1 VARTPA
7 ERSGGLS
14 LDELDERLMVHRISG
29 AFAAGEMLDFDAP
42 AGRYLLQATFAP
54 GVAAVEGVLAWLA
67 VEPHRSGSPTRCR
80 IDRHPTFGHRTGVT
94 DPHQILHDVFG
105 FSSFRE
111 GQEEI
116 VRAVLG
122 GEDVLAIMPTGAGKS
137 LCYQLPTLSRRSL
150 TVVVSPLIALMRDQ
164 VEALRRFGIEAGSLN
179 SANDQA
185 ENRRVTDA
193 VREGRMRLLYASPE
207 RLANTATTEWLARS
221 RVDLLAIDE
230 AHCVSQWGH
239 DFRPEYALLG
249 DVRRRLGGVQT
260 IALTA
265 TADLSTRGDILHRLF
280 EREPR
285 VFLHG
290 FDRPNLRLSM
300 QPKEHATRQLLSFLE
315 RHKRES
321 GIVYCAS
328 RDATHRIAEKL
339 SDEGYRALPYHAGMA
354 SADRARHQDAFL
366 QEDGIVMVA
375 TVAFGMGID
384 KPDVRFVVHAALPK
398 SIEAY
403 YQEIGRAGRDGAPA
417 DTLTLYGLDDMRLR
431 RLQIEESDAS
441 DEQKRVER
449 QRLNALVALCEAPRC
464 RRETLLAYFGETT
477 GACGNC
483 DLCIEGVKSFDGT
496 VEAQKLLSAIART
509 GERFGTEH
517 LVNLLVGDET
527 DGIRRFGHARLRTFG
542 VGKDR
547 SKNEWR
553 SLLRQI
559 YAAGLVNLELSEHG
573 RWTITGRGDAVL
585 RGAERIEL
593 RSDVLKPRDRRR
605 RRPQM
610 QAAPV
615 GPGDDA
621 LLIALKALRTR
632 LAKAEAVPAYVIFS
646 DRSLNDMA
654 AKRPLSR
661 QAFSG
666 IHGVGQAKL
675 ERYAD
680 AFLAVVRDHE
690 S

>member
-1 VARTPA
+1 
-7 ERSGGLS
+7 
-14 LDELDERLMVHRISG
+14 
-29 AFAAGEMLDFDAP
+29 
-42 AGRYLLQATFAP
+42 
-54 GVAAVEGVLAWLA
+54 
-67 VEPHRSGSPTRCR
+67 
-80 IDRHPTFGHRTGVT
+80 VT
-94 DPHQILHDVFG
+94 DPRQILHDVFG

-122 GEDVLAIMPTGAGKS
+122 GEDVLAVMPTGAGKS
-137 LCYQLPTLSRRSL
+137 LCYQLPTLSRQSL

-164 VEALRRFGIEAGSLN
+164 VEALRRFGVEAGSLN
-179 SANDQA
+179 SANDQS
-185 ENRRVTDA
+185 ENRRVADA
-193 VREGRMRLLYASPE
+193 VRDGRMRLLYASPE

-221 RVDLLAIDE
+221 GVDLLAIDE

-265 TADLSTRGDILHRLF
+265 TADLSTRGDILQRLF

-300 QPKEHATRQLLSFLE
+300 QSKEHTTRQLLAFLE
-315 RHKRES
+315 RHKHES
-321 GIVYCAS
+321 GIVYCSS
-328 RDATHRIAEKL
+328 RDATEKL
-339 SDEGYRALPYHAGMA
+339 ARKLVHEGYRALPYHAGMG
-354 SADRARHQDAFL
+354 SADRARNQDAFL

-403 YQEIGRAGRDGAPA
+403 YQEIGRAGRDGASA

-477 GACGNC
+477 TACGNC
-483 DLCIEGVKSFDGT
+483 DLCIEGVMSFDGT

-517 LVNLLVGDET
+517 LVNLLVGEET
-527 DGIRRFGHARLRTFG
+527 DGIRRFGHARLKTFG
-542 VGKDR
+542 IGKDR

-559 YAAGLVNLELSEHG
+559 YAAGLVNLELAEHG

-593 RSDVLKPRDRRR
+593 RADVLKPRDRRR
-605 RRPQM
+605 RRAQM
-610 QAAPV
+610 QAEPV
-615 GPGDDA
+615 VPGDDA

-646 DRSLNDMA
+646 DRSLIDMA
-654 AKRPLSR
+654 AKRPMSR
-661 QAFSG
+661 RAFAD
-666 IHGVGQAKL
+666 IHGVGRAKL
-675 ERYAD
+675 ERYAEP
-680 AFLAVVRDHE
+680 FLEVVREHVG
-690 S
+690 